1 MIVTTPDE
9 IPVTDPVEVIVAKEV
24 LLEAQFAAAGGVE
37 PTKLIEEPTH
47 TAVGPV
53 IVGLALT
60 VTVIVFEQPVFVV
73 YVITAV
79 PADKPET
86 NPVFDTFATV
96 ELLELQLAAV
106 PVPDH

>member
-1 MIVTTPDE
+1 MVITPED
-9 IPVTDPVEVIVAKEV
+9 IPVTEPEEVTMAIAV

-37 PTKLIEEPTH
+37 PVSPIEDPTQ

-60 VTVIVFEQPVFVV
+60 ETVIVLEQPVFVV

-79 PADKPET
+79 PTDKPDT
-86 NPVFDTFATV
+86 NPEFETIATEV
-96 ELLELQLAAV
+96 LFELQLAEV
-106 PVPDH
+106 PVPDN